1 MTIQVIPAALYRVDI
16 KAHIVLQVTMCIAKE
31 RDREQRAL
39 AVGRSVGLMV
49 NARDLGDLVL
59 KRATCR

>member
-1 MTIQVIPAALYRVDI
+1 MTVQVIPAALYRVDI
-16 KAHIVLQVTMCIAKE
+16 KAHIVLQVTMCIAEE

-39 AVGRSVGLMV
+39 AVGRSAGLMEV
-49 NARDLGDLVL
+49 VRDLADLVL